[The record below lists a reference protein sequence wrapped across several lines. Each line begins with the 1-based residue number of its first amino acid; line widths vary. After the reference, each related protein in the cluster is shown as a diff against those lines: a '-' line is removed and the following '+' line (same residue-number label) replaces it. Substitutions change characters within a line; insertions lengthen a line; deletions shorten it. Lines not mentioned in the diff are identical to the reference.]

1 MPSWRYRLID
11 LANLPRWTRELD
23 LLNEAGKDGWELVII
38 NPNNVAYLR
47 RAVDTQTNAPDDR
60 KGRRKQGSVG

>member
-23 LLNEAGKDGWELVII
+23 LLNEVGKEDWELVII
-38 NPNNVAYLR
+38 NTNNVAYLR
-47 RAVDTQTNAPDDR
+47 RAVDAQANAPDDR
-60 KGRRKQGSVG
+60 RGRRK